1 MIKALISDFGGV
13 LMRTCTDG
21 PRRAL
26 EQRLGLPPHT
36 IEARVFSSE
45 LSLRA
50 QRGEISEDAFWR
62 TLERELDLPRCG
74 MTLQEFQDEFFAED
88 SLDEELM
95 ALIRSVR
102 PGMKTGLISNA
113 WDGLREILL
122 TRVPIAD
129 AFDVLVISA
138 EEKIMKPNARL
149 YHLALERLGVKAGE
163 AIFLDDLSENI
174 HAANALGLIGVHF
187 RSSAQAQQ
195 DIRALLAGQQPVSS
209 V

>member
-13 LMRTCTDG
+13 LMRTRADG

-26 EQRLGLPPHT
+26 EQRLELPPNT

-45 LSLRA
+45 LSLSA

-62 TLERELDLPRCG
+62 TLEHNLDLPRFG
-74 MTLQEFQDEFFAED
+74 MTLQEFQDEFFSED
-88 SLDEELM
+88 RLDEELV

-102 PGMKTGLISNA
+102 PGLKTGLISNA

-129 AFDVLVISA
+129 VFDVLVISA
-138 EEKIMKPNARL
+138 EEKIMKPNSRL
-149 YHLALERLGVKAGE
+149 YHLALERLDVKAGE
-163 AIFLDDLSENI
+163 AIFLDDFIENI

-195 DIRALLAGQQPVSS
+195 DIRALLADQPPGGSA
-209 V
+209 

>member
-13 LMRTCTDG
+13 LMRTRADG

-26 EQRLGLPPHT
+26 EQRLGLPPDT

-45 LSLRA
+45 LSLSA

-62 TLERELDLPRCG
+62 TLEHNLDLPRFG
-74 MTLQEFQDEFFAED
+74 MTLQEFQDEFFSED
-88 SLDEELM
+88 RLDEELV

-102 PGMKTGLISNA
+102 PGLKTGLISNA

-138 EEKIMKPNARL
+138 EEKSMKPNSRL

-163 AIFLDDLSENI
+163 AIFLDDFIENI
-174 HAANALGLIGVHF
+174 QAANALGLVGVHF

-195 DIRALLAGQQPVSS
+195 DIRALLASQPPAGSA
-209 V
+209 

>member
-1 MIKALISDFGGV
+1 
-13 LMRTCTDG
+13 
-21 PRRAL
+21 
-26 EQRLGLPPHT
+26 
-36 IEARVFSSE
+36 
-45 LSLRA
+45 LSLSA

-62 TLERELDLPRCG
+62 TLERDLDLPRCG

-88 SLDEELM
+88 FLDEELL
-95 ALIRSVR
+95 ALIRGVR
-102 PGMKTGLISNA
+102 PGLKTGLISNA

-138 EEKIMKPNARL
+138 EEKAMKPHSRL
-149 YHLALERLGVKAGE
+149 YHLALDRLGVKAGE
-163 AIFLDDLSENI
+163 AIFLDDVSENI

-195 DIRALLAGQQPVSS
+195 DIRALLAGQQPVSGA
-209 V
+209 